1 MINSNP
7 IHRLILI
14 ALPFETCAT
23 LIPAEKISSLRE
35 RIKCQ
40 IFTNERARLACEQLS
55 EAWKWSFEWML
66 LRWSRYSPV
75 KEWTKR
81 QFHGRRRQRRPCVN
95 NYTRVSF
102 NLGPPPTLCKYS
114 NGTANGA
121 PLFDSILVAVKVAQ
135 PRERER
141 EENPSSPDPSNAE
154 NYGLNQSPNNN
165 KPGFLP
171 FSFHLSSF
179 PPRESHSSRECCFSR
194 LAPFFRGGRWLHLRI
209 CTKSVGGQF
218 LPTLNYVVRP
228 QDLYG
233 YSIYDILLFSGLP
246 FQHCIDEATLTLCN
260 CVGKKIGKLL
270 RDHFFTIIS
279 TKWHFD
285 PLRLLCF

>member
-1 MINSNP
+1 M
-7 IHRLILI
+7 LIITRASLS
-14 ALPFETCAT
+14 T
-23 LIPAEKISSLRE
+23 LA
-35 RIKCQ
+35 
-40 IFTNERARLACEQLS
+40 
-55 EAWKWSFEWML
+55 
-66 LRWSRYSPV
+66 
-75 KEWTKR
+75 
-81 QFHGRRRQRRPCVN
+81 
-95 NYTRVSF
+95 
-102 NLGPPPTLCKYS
+102 PPPTLCKYS

-141 EENPSSPDPSNAE
+141 EENPSSPDPSNVE
-154 NYGLNQSPNNN
+154 NCGLKQSPNNN
-165 KPGFLP
+165 KPGLLSY
-171 FSFHLSSF
+171 SFHLSSF

-260 CVGKKIGKLL
+260 CVGKKIGKLV
-270 RDHFFTIIS
+270 RDHF
-279 TKWHFD
+279 
-285 PLRLLCF
+285 LQ